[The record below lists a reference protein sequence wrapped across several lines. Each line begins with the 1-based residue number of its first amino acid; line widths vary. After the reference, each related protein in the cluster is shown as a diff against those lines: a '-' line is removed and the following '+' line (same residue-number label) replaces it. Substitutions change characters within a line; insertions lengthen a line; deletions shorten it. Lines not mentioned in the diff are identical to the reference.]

1 MSARTVHGAAD
12 ETAYLFAYFTGNTPE
27 EEQLHYGVSRNGFDF
42 KALNNGK
49 PVMTSSLGSGCMRD
63 PFLFKGEDGFYYI
76 LATDMKSSLGWSNN
90 HAIVIYKTADL
101 VKILDSTRIN
111 YHDFYSTVHCV
122 RAWAP
127 QAIWCPEK
135 NAYMIYLAIE
145 NPEDNRGTVMW
156 RHYAQNLMDYHTY
169 TEPEFMLEPTDGQGG
184 AIDGDIIYD
193 SINKRYIMFYDGK
206 RIAVSD
212 HISGVFIGIDPS
224 TGKEFQRLPMLTEDG
239 SDMAVEGSNIYK
251 ITGKDQ
257 WIIAAD
263 GTSFNGGR
271 YALAETKD
279 FIHYRQLQDN
289 EYSFDFTPRHGYV
302 IPITESQLQ
311 KLFDAYGKVEIYE
324 REQTGKGPAFM

>member
-1 MSARTVHGAAD
+1 
-12 ETAYLFAYFTGNTPE
+12 
-27 EEQLHYGVSRNGFDF
+27 
-42 KALNNGK
+42 
-49 PVMTSSLGSGCMRD
+49 
-63 PFLFKGEDGFYYI
+63 
-76 LATDMKSSLGWSNN
+76 
-90 HAIVIYKTADL
+90 
-101 VKILDSTRIN
+101 
-111 YHDFYSTVHCV
+111 
-122 RAWAP
+122 
-127 QAIWCPEK
+127 
-135 NAYMIYLAIE
+135 MIYLAIE